1 MISCFLPLES
11 TQIGDGGRMCGVV
24 HEIRLSYV
32 SGGARLLQFP
42 RVERVGRPAN
52 RHRVLRAARIL
63 GYLPLE
69 GAVALPSR
77 PARLKY
83 LIPYGANPFMHEVAD
98 TIRRFAREQP
108 LVARCDIIVL
118 EGIGPEP
125 QEAGLERLSRDT
137 DGVGVITTDHPRSR
151 EALGRLCAAG
161 VRVAT

>member
-1 MISCFLPLES
+1 MSHTTIAEIAARAGAS
-11 TQIGDGGRMCGVV
+11 TATADRVLTARAGV
-24 HEIRLSYV
+24 
-32 SGGARLLQFP
+32 
-42 RVERVGRPAN
+42 RPAN

>member
-1 MISCFLPLES
+1 MSHTTIAEIAARAGAS
-11 TQIGDGGRMCGVV
+11 TATADRVLNARAGV
-24 HEIRLSYV
+24 
-32 SGGARLLQFP
+32 
-42 RVERVGRPAN
+42 RPAN

-125 QEAGLERLSRDT
+125 QEAGLDRLSRDT
-137 DGVGVITTDHPRSR
+137 DGAGVITTDHPRSR

>member
-1 MISCFLPLES
+1 MSHTTIAEIAARAGVS
-11 TQIGDGGRMCGVV
+11 TATADRVLNARAGV
-24 HEIRLSYV
+24 
-32 SGGARLLQFP
+32 
-42 RVERVGRPAN
+42 RPAN

-125 QEAGLERLSRDT
+125 QEAGLDRLSRDT
-137 DGVGVITTDHPRSR
+137 DGAGVITTDHPRSR